1 MATDA
6 TKYRIDSVS
15 HAAEILCAFLRPPH
29 RFGLTE
35 LTDATGLT
43 KNQAF
48 RMLRTLEP
56 AGFVVQDGATKTY
69 RLGSRIVDLAAF
81 AVHGTG
87 LVHAA
92 APVLDAVAA
101 ETGETVNLITRLD
114 DRSAICVDTR
124 DSRQRLRITASV
136 GARFALHAGAS
147 PKLLLAFSPRPT
159 IAAYLRDCA
168 PFPAFTAKTITDPAP
183 LLAELDRIGARG
195 YAVSNEEI
203 DKGICSIAAPVRDGA
218 GAVIAGVSVAAP
230 TIRSGPDDRQRN
242 TDAVLAAAR
251 RISAQLAGTDPD
263 GGSPPHP

>member
-6 TKYRIDSVS
+6 SKYRIDSVS
-15 HAAEILCAFLRPPH
+15 RATDILCAFLRPPH

-48 RMLRTLEP
+48 RMLRTLMP
-56 AGFVVQDGATKTY
+56 AGFVVQDGETKTY
-69 RLGSRIVDLAAF
+69 RLGSRIVDLAAV
-81 AVHGTG
+81 AVHGSG

-92 APVLDAVAA
+92 APVLDALAA

-114 DRSAICVDTR
+114 DRAAICVDHR

-136 GARFALHAGAS
+136 GARFALHAGS
-147 PKLLLAFSPRPT
+147 CPKLLLAFSPRPT
-159 IAAYLRDCA
+159 IEAYLRDCS
-168 PFPAFTAKTITDPAP
+168 PFPAFTANTITDPI
-183 LLAELDRIGARG
+183 LLRAELDRIASRG
-195 YAVSNEEI
+195 YAISNEEI
-203 DKGICSIAAPVRDGA
+203 DEGVCSIAAPVRHES

-242 TDAVLAAAR
+242 TDAVRGAAR
-251 RISAQLAGTDPD
+251 RISARL
-263 GGSPPHP
+263 GGPASHP